1 MTNKDLLKEF
11 EQSFEDMKK
20 ELKFK
25 SSLKELDDVFFLRDF
40 IAKEGF
46 VSNQLSRMICRRIV
60 DTFFNY
66 YGYFQGLIL
75 PNPQSMWQIP
85 ESQVFND
92 QEKNALIKL
101 MDKIMILSTRNLII
115 GLSKAKSEEGKL
127 IDDCLAFWNS
137 ELNPKLI
144 EVVKKSNAM
153 WTKKSEFVAKPKKA
167 ESNMFG

>member
-1 MTNKDLLKEF
+1 MTNKELLKEF
-11 EQSFEDMKK
+11 EQSFEAMKK

-25 SSLKELDDVFFLRDF
+25 ASLKDLDDVFFLKDF

-46 VSNQLSRMICRRIV
+46 VSNQLSRMVCRRMV

-85 ESQVFND
+85 ESQLFND

-115 GLSKAKSEEGKL
+115 GLSKAKSEEGKFV
-127 IDDCLAFWNS
+127 DDCLSFWHA
-137 ELNPKLI
+137 ELNPKLN
-144 EVVKKSNAM
+144 EVIKKANSM
-153 WTKKSEFVAKPKKA
+153 WTRKADSIPKLKKA
-167 ESNMFG
+167 ENNMFG